1 MDNNFD
7 NTPKD
12 NDTLTQPSDEA
23 GIQGQTPDSN
33 TAGSG
38 ADAGQKYTDP
48 NAGQQTNYQQY
59 QYASQNDP
67 NQQNAYNYNQQ
78 NNGYQYNQQGQNNGY
93 NYGQQNQNGSYNYS
107 QSNQNGGYNYNQN
120 QGYNYQ
126 DNYSYNTG
134 NHNQVYEPGQDT
146 SPMSMGDWMLTLLAA
161 MIPCVGIVLYFVWA
175 FSKTTNVNRRNFCRA
190 QLIIMGVVLVIYLI
204 FIALFG
210 TMIFR
215 SGFYY

>member
-12 NDTLTQPSDEA
+12 NDTLSQPSDGA

-33 TAGSG
+33 TARPESG
-38 ADAGQKYTDP
+38 TDAGQKYTDP

-67 NQQNAYNYNQQ
+67 NQHNAYNYNQQ
-78 NNGYQYNQQGQNNGY
+78 NNGYQYNQQGQNSGY
-93 NYGQQNQNGSYNYS
+93 NYGQQNQNGS
-107 QSNQNGGYNYNQN
+107 YNYNQN

-134 NHNQVYEPGQDT
+134 NHNQIYEPGQDT
-146 SPMSMGDWMLTLLAA
+146 SPMTMGDWMLTLLAA

-190 QLIIMGVVLVIYLI
+190 QLIMIGVVLVIYLI